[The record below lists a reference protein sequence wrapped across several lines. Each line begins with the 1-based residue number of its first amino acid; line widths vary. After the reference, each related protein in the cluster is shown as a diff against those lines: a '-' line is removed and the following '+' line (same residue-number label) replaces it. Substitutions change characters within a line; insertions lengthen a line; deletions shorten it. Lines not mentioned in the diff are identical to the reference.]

1 MRSHPPILLFACA
14 VLWIAPLS
22 FAGAA
27 ADQSPG
33 EERVFHHSKAEVE
46 KAIQELHA
54 TLKGRLPILDGF
66 ADQADEQ
73 SDRFTRG
80 YYECAVQVVT
90 NGQDETKV
98 HVTAKITAWYTDP
111 NPSQSGYRVLRSN
124 GHVETDLL
132 DRIDEALAIK
142 EIVTGAPPS
151 PGSLALRP
159 EASGEDHPA
168 ADSRPQV
175 TRIRTSHDDAHTRI
189 IIDVGAQVKYQAARL
204 SDPDRIYLD
213 IENTKIDPGL
223 LYKGVKVEGEG
234 LLKRVRVG
242 QNQPGVARVV
252 LEVDHAKD
260 YSVSLLPN
268 PYRLVVDVYRTSAAA
283 EQAARTNASAPG
295 PTKDFPPAKPLQPVA
310 LSASEAPA
318 RTPEKTPSNPPT
330 TIGNSTLARAGLS
343 ASSSGLIGS
352 PAATI
357 RTPPSSSEDIE
368 SLRHRREQAE
378 RDLDELNGVVENLE
392 EILRNQTHP
401 SDIAVVRKSGTRV
414 MSKPSA
420 NGPMLFSADGEDEF
434 QVLDSEADWIHVQI
448 SGASRGWIRRS
459 DLNLPEGL
467 SAISNQAG
475 VVAPAAEQTFQV
487 IREET
492 NTFKGT
498 WEPLTG
504 KSVKIIWTGPASAPG
519 IPASALAKR
528 NFAKSLF
535 IKAYREIS
543 SKEQTAAGVVIV
555 FDSADGGQVAATLEN
570 LKQWQTG
577 NLPEA
582 SFWRLCSV
590 DPPELFDR

>member
-1 MRSHPPILLFACA
+1 MRRNPPILLFACA
-14 VLWIAPLS
+14 ALSIAPLS

-27 ADQSPG
+27 ADQSRG

-46 KAIQELHA
+46 KAIQDLHA

-66 ADQADEQ
+66 AESVDEQ

-80 YYECAVQVVT
+80 YYECAIQVVP
-90 NGQDETKV
+90 NGQDETTV
-98 HVTAKITAWYTDP
+98 HVTAKITAWYADP
-111 NPSQSGYRVLRSN
+111 NPSKSGYRVLLSN
-124 GHVETDLL
+124 GHVEMDLL

-142 EIVTGAPPS
+142 GIVTGAPPS
-151 PGSLALRP
+151 PGSLALRL
-159 EASGEDHPA
+159 EGSSEDHPT

-175 TRIRTSHDDAHTRI
+175 TRIRAWNADTHTRI
-189 IIDVGAQVKYQAARL
+189 VIDVGAQVKYQAARL

-213 IENTKIDPGL
+213 IENTKIDPEL
-223 LYKGVKVEGEG
+223 LFKGVKVESEG

-268 PYRLVVDVYRTSAAA
+268 PYRLVVDVYRNSAAA
-283 EQAARTNASAPG
+283 AEATRANAPSPG
-295 PTKDFPPAKPLQPVA
+295 PTKDFPPANPLKPVA

-330 TIGNSTLARAGLS
+330 AIGNSSLARAGLS
-343 ASSSGLIGS
+343 ASSSGFIGS
-352 PAATI
+352 PAAAVRATS
-357 RTPPSSSEDIE
+357 SSSEDIE

-378 RDLDELNGVVENLE
+378 RELDELNGVVANLE

-401 SDIAVVRKSGTRV
+401 TDIAVVRKSGTRV

-420 NGPMLFSADGEDEF
+420 NGAVLFSADGEDEF
-434 QVLDSEADWIHVQI
+434 QVLESEPDWVHVQI

-467 SAISNQAG
+467 NANQAG
-475 VVAPAAEQTFQV
+475 VAAPAAEQTFQV

-504 KSVKIIWTGPASAPG
+504 KSVKIIWTGPASAQG
-519 IPASALAKR
+519 MPASALAKR
-528 NFAKSLF
+528 NFAKSIF
-535 IKAYREIS
+535 IKAYQEIS
-543 SKEQTAAGVVIV
+543 SKDQTAAGVVIV
-555 FDSADGGQVAATLEN
+555 FDSADGGQIAASLEN

-577 NLPEA
+577 NLTEA
-582 SFWRLCSV
+582 SFWRLCSI

>member
-1 MRSHPPILLFACA
+1 MRGNPPILLFACA
-14 VLWIAPLS
+14 VLFIAPLS

-27 ADQSPG
+27 ADQGRG
-33 EERVFHHSKAEVE
+33 EERVFHQSKAQVE
-46 KAIQELHA
+46 KAIQDLHA

-80 YYECAVQVVT
+80 YYECAIQVVA
-90 NGQDETKV
+90 NGPDETRV
-98 HVTAKITAWYTDP
+98 RVTAKITAWYTDP
-111 NPSQSGYRVLRSN
+111 NPAQSGYRVLQSN
-124 GHVETDLL
+124 GHVEMDLL

-142 EIVTGAPPS
+142 GIVTGAPQS
-151 PGSLALRP
+151 PGSLASRP
-159 EASGEDHPA
+159 EASSEDHPA

-175 TRIRTSHDDAHTRI
+175 TKIRTTNDDAHTRI
-189 IIDVGAQVKYQAARL
+189 IIDVGAQVKYQSARL

-213 IENTKIDPGL
+213 IENTKIDPEL
-223 LYKGVKVEGEG
+223 LYKGVKVESEG

-283 EQAARTNASAPG
+283 QEAARANAPSPG
-295 PTKDFPPAKPLQPVA
+295 PAKDFPPANPLKPVV
-310 LSASEAPA
+310 LSASEALA
-318 RTPEKTPSNPPT
+318 KTPEKSPSNPPT
-330 TIGNSTLARAGLS
+330 AVGNPPLSRTGLS
-343 ASSSGLIGS
+343 ASSSGFIGS
-352 PAATI
+352 PAPSVRAT
-357 RTPPSSSEDIE
+357 PSSAEDIE
-368 SLRHRREQAE
+368 SLRRRREQAE
-378 RDLDELNGVVENLE
+378 RELDELNGVVANLE

-401 SDIAVVRKSGTRV
+401 TDIAVVRKSGTRV

-420 NGPMLFSADGEDEF
+420 NGALLFSAEGEDEF
-434 QVLDSEADWIHVQI
+434 QVLESEPEWVHVQI

-467 SAISNQAG
+467 NAISNQAG
-475 VVAPAAEQTFQV
+475 AAAPAAEQTFQV

-492 NTFKGT
+492 NTFKGS

-504 KSVKIIWTGPASAPG
+504 KSVKIIWTGPASTQG

-528 NFAKSLF
+528 NFAKLLF
-535 IKAYREIS
+535 IRAYQEIS
-543 SKEQTAAGVVIV
+543 SKDQTATGVVIV
-555 FDSADGGQVAATLEN
+555 FDSADGGQIAATIEN

-582 SFWRLCSV
+582 SFWGLCSV

>member
-1 MRSHPPILLFACA
+1 MKSNPPILLFACA

-27 ADQSPG
+27 ADQSRG

-46 KAIQELHA
+46 KAIQQIHA
-54 TLKGRLPILDGF
+54 TLNGRLPILDGF
-66 ADQADEQ
+66 ADRADEL
-73 SDRFTRG
+73 SDRLTRG
-80 YYECAVQVVT
+80 YYECAVQVVA
-90 NGQDETKV
+90 NAPDETRV
-98 HVTAKITAWYTDP
+98 HVTAKITAWYADP
-111 NPSQSGYRVLRSN
+111 NPSKSGYRVLLSN

-132 DRIDEALAIK
+132 DRIDEALASMGT
-142 EIVTGAPPS
+142 VTGAPQS
-151 PGSLALRP
+151 PGSLAASP
-159 EASGEDHPA
+159 EAFGEDHPA

-175 TRIRTSHDDAHTRI
+175 TRIRTSNDDAHTRI

-234 LLKRVRVG
+234 LLKKVRVG

-252 LEVDHAKD
+252 MEVDRAKD

-283 EQAARTNASAPG
+283 EQAARANAPAPG
-295 PTKDFPPAKPLQPVA
+295 PTKDFPPAKPLQAVA
-310 LSASEAPA
+310 VSASEAPP
-318 RTPEKTPSNPPT
+318 RTPEKTSSNPPNA
-330 TIGNSTLARAGLS
+330 IANSTLGRAGLS
-343 ASSSGLIGS
+343 ASTSGFIGS
-352 PAATI
+352 PAAVG
-357 RTPPSSSEDIE
+357 RAAPSSSGDIE

-378 RDLDELNGVVENLE
+378 KELDELNGVVQNLE

-420 NGPMLFSADGEDEF
+420 NGPLLFSADGEDEF
-434 QVLDSEADWIHVQI
+434 QVLDSEPDWIHVQI

-467 SAISNQAG
+467 NANLNRAG
-475 VVAPAAEQTFQV
+475 GAAPAAEQPFQV

-492 NTFKGT
+492 NIFKGA

-504 KSVKIIWTGPASAPG
+504 KSVKIIWTGPASAQEK
-519 IPASALAKR
+519 PASPLAKR

-535 IKAYREIS
+535 IKAYQEIS
-543 SKEQTAAGVVIV
+543 SKDQTAAGVVIV
-555 FDSADGGQVAATLEN
+555 FDSADGGQIAATLEN
-570 LKQWQTG
+570 LKQWKTG
-577 NLPEA
+577 NLTEA
-582 SFWRLCSV
+582 SFWGLCSV
-590 DPPELFDR
+590 DPPELFDQ

>member
-1 MRSHPPILLFACA
+1 MRRNPPILLFACA
-14 VLWIAPLS
+14 VLLIAPLS

-27 ADQSPG
+27 ADQSRG
-33 EERVFHHSKAEVE
+33 EERVFHYSKAEVE
-46 KAIQELHA
+46 KAIQDLHA

-66 ADQADEQ
+66 AESVDEQ

-80 YYECAVQVVT
+80 YYECAVQVVA

-98 HVTAKITAWYTDP
+98 HVTVKITAWYTDP
-111 NPSQSGYRVLRSN
+111 NPSKSGYRVLPSN

-132 DRIDEALAIK
+132 DRIDEGLAIMGT
-142 EIVTGAPPS
+142 VTGAPQS
-151 PGSLALRP
+151 PGSLASRP

-175 TRIRTSHDDAHTRI
+175 TRIRTTNEDAHTRI
-189 IIDVGAQVKYQAARL
+189 TIDVGAQVKYQAARL

-213 IENTKIDPGL
+213 IENTKIDPEL
-223 LYKGVKVEGEG
+223 LYKGVKVESEG
-234 LLKRVRVG
+234 LLKKVRVG

-283 EQAARTNASAPG
+283 AEAARANAPSPA
-295 PTKDFPPAKPLQPVA
+295 PTKDFPPAKPLTPVA

-318 RTPEKTPSNPPT
+318 RTPEKPSSNPPT
-330 TIGNSTLARAGLS
+330 AIGNSTLGRAGLS
-343 ASSSGLIGS
+343 ASSSGFIGS
-352 PAATI
+352 PAAAVRAT
-357 RTPPSSSEDIE
+357 PSSSEDIE

-378 RDLDELNGVVENLE
+378 RELDELNGVVANLE

-401 SDIAVVRKSGTRV
+401 PDIAVVRKSGTRV

-420 NGPMLFSADGEDEF
+420 NGAVLFSADGEDEF
-434 QVLDSEADWIHVQI
+434 QVLESEPDWVHVQI
-448 SGASRGWIRRS
+448 SGASRGWIRRL

-467 SAISNQAG
+467 NANSNQAG
-475 VVAPAAEQTFQV
+475 VAAPAAEQTFQV

-492 NTFKGT
+492 NTFKGA
-498 WEPLTG
+498 WEPLIG
-504 KSVKIIWTGPASAPG
+504 KSVKIIWTAPASAQG
-519 IPASALAKR
+519 IPASAFAKR

-535 IKAYREIS
+535 IKAYQEIS
-543 SKEQTAAGVVIV
+543 SKDQMAAGVVIV
-555 FDSADGGQVAATLEN
+555 FDSADGGQIAATLEN

-577 NLPEA
+577 HVPDA
-582 SFWRLCSV
+582 SFWRLCSI

>member
-1 MRSHPPILLFACA
+1 MRSNPPILLFACA
-14 VLWIAPLS
+14 VLSIAPLS

-27 ADQSPG
+27 ADQNRG
-33 EERVFHHSKAEVE
+33 EERVYHHSKTEVE
-46 KAIQELHA
+46 KAIQDLHA
-54 TLKGRLPILDGF
+54 TLKGRLPILDAF
-66 ADQADEQ
+66 AESVDEQ
-73 SDRFTRG
+73 PDRFTRG
-80 YYECAVQVVT
+80 YYECAVQVVA
-90 NGQDETKV
+90 NGQDETTV
-98 HVTAKITAWYTDP
+98 HVTAKITAWYADP
-111 NPSQSGYRVLRSN
+111 NPSKSGYRVLLSN
-124 GHVETDLL
+124 GHVEMDLL

-142 EIVTGAPPS
+142 GIVTGAPKP
-151 PGSLALRP
+151 PGSLGSRP
-159 EASGEDHPA
+159 ETSSEDNPTS
-168 ADSRPQV
+168 DSRPQV
-175 TRIRTSHDDAHTRI
+175 TRIRTTNDDAHTRI

-283 EQAARTNASAPG
+283 TEAARANALSPA
-295 PTKDFPPAKPLQPVA
+295 PTKDFPPAKPLTPVVV
-310 LSASEAPA
+310 SAPEAPA
-318 RTPEKTPSNPPT
+318 RSSEKTASNPPT
-330 TIGNSTLARAGLS
+330 AIGNSSLARAGLS
-343 ASSSGLIGS
+343 ASPSGLIGS
-352 PAATI
+352 PAAAVRAT
-357 RTPPSSSEDIE
+357 PSSSEDIE

-378 RDLDELNGVVENLE
+378 RELDELNGVVANLE

-401 SDIAVVRKSGTRV
+401 TDIAVVRKSGTRV
-414 MSKPSA
+414 MSKPGA
-420 NGPMLFSADGEDEF
+420 NGALLFSADVEDEF
-434 QVLDSEADWIHVQI
+434 QVLESEPDWVHVQI

-459 DLNLPEGL
+459 DLSLPEGL
-467 SAISNQAG
+467 NTNSNQAG
-475 VVAPAAEQTFQV
+475 VAAPAPEQTFQV

-504 KSVKIIWTGPASAPG
+504 KSVKIIWTAPASAQG
-519 IPASALAKR
+519 IPASALSKR
-528 NFAKSLF
+528 NFAKLLF
-535 IKAYREIS
+535 IKAYQEIS
-543 SKEQTAAGVVIV
+543 SKDQTAAGVVIV
-555 FDSADGGQVAATLEN
+555 FDSADGGQIAATLEN

-582 SFWRLCSV
+582 SFWRLCSL